1 MMIAEMAG
9 ETFDNKNTNKT
20 LTQEIHEVKNNF
32 NTILDLIKY
41 KYNITEEEMAQYIQ
55 KVPEFKQNNRRPA
68 GRAPNGKEWNPET
81 VQWVSADEYTPPP
94 KIEKKTVATS
104 YKVEDGIKVYIR
116 PRGANPKGQTWDKY
130 IGQFVPNGTT
140 MTFEQASEIQNDSL
154 PIAETDVVPI
164 GENDVVPNGENDDA
178 PVEEVTV
185 VAPVEEETVVA
196 PVEEETVVAPVEE
209 DTVVAPNE
217 EVTVVAP
224 VEEDTVVAPV
234 EEDTVVAPVEEE
246 TVVAPVEEETVVA
259 PVEEETVVAP
269 VEKNPNVLTGEDA
282 MDFCANLVQ
291 NEEDEQTDV
300 DVGQKRK
307 KGNGGSARRSK
318 RAR

>member
-1 MMIAEMAG
+1 MTDTMVIAEMAG

-20 LTQEIHEVKNNF
+20 LTQEIYEVKNNF

-81 VQWVSADEYTPPP
+81 AQWVSADEYTPPP

-104 YKVEDGIKVYIR
+104 YKVEDGIKVYNR

-140 MTFEQASEIQNDSL
+140 MTFEQASAIQNDSL
-154 PIAETDVVPI
+154 PVAETDVVPI

-178 PVEEVTV
+178 PVEE
-185 VAPVEEETVVA
+185 ETVVA
-196 PVEEETVVAPVEE
+196 PNEEV
-209 DTVVAPNE
+209 TVVAPNE

-224 VEEDTVVAPV
+224 VEEDTVVAPI
-234 EEDTVVAPVEEE
+234 
-246 TVVAPVEEETVVA
+246 
-259 PVEEETVVAP
+259 
-269 VEKNPNVLTGEDA
+269 EKNPNVLTGEDA

-291 NEEDEQTDV
+291 NEEDEQDEQTDV

-307 KGNGGSARRSK
+307 KGDGGSVRRSK